1 MRPASPSTEP
11 AGRSASEPFAA
22 ASWTLTTRTGGSVCL
37 DPIDAASA
45 GSLARAIT
53 DIDPWRRMGYGAD
66 AMAAYLAVP
75 GPGACRRVIRSGDRA
90 LGAVAVRHPWL
101 RGPYLELL
109 ALLPGCQG
117 HGIGAAVLDWMEG
130 EVAGRA
136 NSLWVC
142 TSTFNVRAVAFYER
156 HGFVRVG
163 DLDGLV
169 GPGFTEILLR
179 KRL

>member
-1 MRPASPSTEP
+1 MPIEP
-11 AGRSASEPFAA
+11 ETAGPLAA
-22 ASWTLTTRTGGSVCL
+22 A
-37 DPIDAASA
+37 
-45 GSLARAIT
+45 IT
-53 DIDPWRRMGYGAD
+53 AIDPWKRMDYRPE
-66 AMAAYLAVP
+66 AMAAYLAAREP
-75 GPGACRRVIRSGDRA
+75 GTCRRAIIHDGQIV
-90 LGAVAVRHPWL
+90 GAVSIRYPWL

-109 ALLPGCQG
+109 ATLPGSQG
-117 HGIGAAVLDWMEG
+117 LGIGAAVLDWMAR

-142 TSTFNVRAVAFYER
+142 TSTFNTRALTFYER

-179 KRL
+179 KKL